1 MSIKYQ
7 LKRSK
12 NRKTLAIKIKA
23 KEVFVYAPMHLKQDF
38 IEQWLMQK
46 QGWINKHLEKQIK
59 RVDVASVLTQKTLT
73 ILGEEINLIFVE
85 GQVKSNVELV
95 DGVLS
100 INTSRRV
107 KNVSD
112 KQVAL
117 IADFAKNK
125 LTNYCSAKAQRLAKQ
140 IKESFHSVSV
150 KHVRSRWGA
159 CDSRRRLQFNLQLVS
174 APLWVIEYVVAH
186 EVAHLKV
193 MDHSR
198 RFWHTVESI
207 YPDYR
212 KAEHWLKENG
222 YKLDVFKLE

>member
-46 QGWINKHLEKQIK
+46 QNWINKHLEKQIK
-59 RVDVASVLTQKTLT
+59 RVDAASVLTQKTLS
-73 ILGEEINLIFVE
+73 ILGEDVNLAFVE
-85 GQVKSNVELV
+85 GQVKSNAELV

-107 KNVSD
+107 INVRD
-112 KQVAL
+112 KQLSL
-117 IADFAKNK
+117 IAEFAKDK
-125 LTNYCSAKAQRLAKQ
+125 LTDYCSAKAQILAKQ
-140 IKESFHSVSV
+140 INESFHSVSV

-159 CDSRRRLQFNLQLVS
+159 CDSKRRLQFNLQLVT

-193 MDHSR
+193 MDHSC
-198 RFWHTVESI
+198 RFWQTVEGI

-212 KAEHWLKENG
+212 NAENWLKENG
-222 YKLDVFKLE
+222 YKLDIFKLD

>member
-46 QGWINKHLEKQIK
+46 QNWINKHLEKQIK
-59 RVDVASVLTQKTLT
+59 RIDAASVLTQKTLS
-73 ILGEEINLIFVE
+73 ILGEDVNLAFVE
-85 GQVKSNVELV
+85 GQLKSNAELV
-95 DGVLS
+95 DEVLS

-107 KNVSD
+107 INVRD
-112 KQVAL
+112 KQLSL
-117 IADFAKNK
+117 IADFVKDK
-125 LTNYCSAKAQRLAKQ
+125 LTDYCSVKVQLLAKQ
-140 IKESFHSVSV
+140 INESFHSVSV

-159 CDSRRRLQFNLQLVS
+159 CDSKRRLQFNLQLVT

-198 RFWHTVESI
+198 RFWQTVESI

-212 KAEHWLKENG
+212 KAETWLKENG
-222 YKLDVFKLE
+222 YKLDIFKLD